1 MRWATR
7 REWCAGGRGG
17 GQHFL
22 KVLRSKLWLEVPLLR
37 ESPMGVGQ
45 LWRTPSSSTTALPR
59 AFFVPSYSFTVAL
72 IFLHVRVVQFA
83 SAHPKPPLLNL
94 PSPLSPWYCF
104 TGRSTLA
111 WWPTLLDFFIGEAHN
126 SRLHLPSPIVVWPSG
141 EVQDILSCR
150 RLCIPLTIP
159 LRTIRE
165 RVWIY

>member
-1 MRWATR
+1 
-7 REWCAGGRGG
+7 
-17 GQHFL
+17 
-22 KVLRSKLWLEVPLLR
+22 
-37 ESPMGVGQ
+37 MGVGQ

-104 TGRSTLA
+104 TCRSTLA

-126 SRLHLPSPIVVWPSG
+126 SRLHLPSPIVVWPPEKCKTFSLADAFVFHLQHHFVQLGSVSG
-141 EVQDILSCR
+141 YIE
-150 RLCIPLTIP
+150 
-159 LRTIRE
+159 E
-165 RVWIY
+165 RHIFQASQHTWL